1 MNSPSTLKI
10 VRTDD
15 GFVIRV
21 NGSGTLRVSP
31 ALDRFV
37 TESLRSDQSVVI
49 DLSACCYLDSTCL
62 GCLVKLSMI
71 ARERNHP
78 LRVFAAPDERQNLF
92 GNSRLDQMLEFTN
105 TLPDPVSSDVD
116 LNADSLE
123 PTDLA
128 EHIMRCH
135 RILGGLDTPEAINF
149 RSVADRI
156 EAELNAKSD

>member
-21 NGSGTLRVSP
+21 KGSGTVRLSP

-37 TESLRSDQSVVI
+37 TESLHSNQSVVI
-49 DLSACCYLDSTCL
+49 DLSSCCYLDSTCL
-62 GCLVKLSMI
+62 GCLVKLSMK
-71 ARERNHP
+71 ARERKHS
-78 LRVFAAPDERQNLF
+78 LRVFANNVERENLF
-92 GNSRLDQMLEFTN
+92 GTSRLDQMLDFTS
-105 TLPDPVSSDVD
+105 TLPAPICSDVD
-116 LNADSLE
+116 LNSESLE

-128 EHIMRCH
+128 EHIMHCH
-135 RILGGLDTPEAINF
+135 RILGGLDTPDAIDF

-156 EAELNAKSD
+156 EAELNTKSD